1 MLQVNLNNRTALVT
15 GGARGLGKEFT
26 LALARSGAKVI
37 FTSRDLNA
45 IKNLEKEMNSEKL
58 NGFGINLDITK
69 HASILE
75 LQDLI
80 DSQKVNIDI
89 LVNNAG
95 DTLGIDYNSKI
106 EDWMKVLDLNFLAH
120 VNVSNLL
127 IPKMM
132 IKEWGRIINITSIAG
147 LEVSGPAPFNCA
159 KAALTAYTRSMG
171 RLLAIENPG
180 IVMTA
185 IAPGI
190 VATEGGHWEKM
201 SRKDPTHVEDY
212 LKHRAALKRFGTLSE
227 ISNAL
232 VFLASDHASFFHG
245 SIIQID
251 GGQSRSYFPHT
262 YL

>member
-1 MLQVNLNNRTALVT
+1 MLQVDLKGRTALVT

-37 FTSRDLNA
+37 FTSRDLDA
-45 IKNLEKEMNSEKL
+45 IKDLEKEMKSDKL
-58 NGFGINLDITK
+58 DGSGINLDITK
-69 HASILE
+69 HSSILD
-75 LQDLI
+75 LQALI
-80 DSQKVNIDI
+80 NFQKVNIDI

-120 VNVSNLL
+120 VNVSNIL
-127 IPKMM
+127 IPKM
-132 IKEWGRIINITSIAG
+132 KLREWGRIINITSIAG

-201 SRKDPTHVEDY
+201 ARENPDHVEGY

-245 SIIQID
+245 SIVQID